1 VQRLLSIAAV
11 TTVCIACGETKN
23 GGTPGA
29 GTPAER
35 PTTSEAVPEVASSG
49 PSVRTGGPRVLFVGT
64 SLTAGLG
71 LDPDSAYPALVARK
85 AEAAGTPFELTNA
98 GVSGE
103 TSAGALRRID
113 WLVKEPVDVV
123 VIETGANDG
132 LRGVDP
138 DSTAANLRAII
149 ARVRAA
155 QPAASVAL
163 VQMEAP
169 TNLGA
174 TYTSRF
180 HAVFPAIAKET
191 GVTLMPFL
199 LDGVAGVA
207 SLNQADGIH
216 PNEEGARRV
225 ATTVWGALA
234 PLVRSPPSRGQSP

>member
-1 VQRLLSIAAV
+1 MQRLLAIAAV
-11 TTVCIACGETKN
+11 TALGVACGDAKN
-23 GGTPGA
+23 DRRTPERL
-29 GTPAER
+29 PAER
-35 PTTSEAVPEVASSG
+35 PSVAADAGAVPAAVGPGPASA
-49 PSVRTGGPRVLFVGT
+49 GPRVLFVGT

-71 LDPDSAYPALVARK
+71 LDPDSAYPALVERRAR
-85 AEAAGTPFELTNA
+85 AAGRPIVVTNA

-149 ARVRAA
+149 ARVKAA
-155 QPAASVAL
+155 QPRAAIAL

-169 TNLGA
+169 PNLGVS
-174 TYTSRF
+174 YTGRF
-180 HAVFPAIAKET
+180 RAMYPTVARET
-191 GVTLMPFL
+191 GATLLPFL

-225 ATTVWGALA
+225 ASTVWGALE
-234 PLVRSPPSRGQSP
+234 PLVGAPAR